1 MENVGRH
8 RVASGVYA
16 PEHGTASLGS
26 SAVAVLEKAEKEYV
40 TGERK
45 T

>member
-1 MENVGRH
+1 MENAGRH
-8 RVASGVYA
+8 PVVIGVYA

-26 SAVAVLEKAEKEYV
+26 PAVAVLEKAEKEYV
-40 TGERK
+40 IVERK

>member
-1 MENVGRH
+1 MENVGRYQ
-8 RVASGVYA
+8 VVIGVHA

-26 SAVAVLEKAEKEYV
+26 PAVAVLEKAEKEYV
-40 TGERK
+40 IVERK